1 MEDSAL
7 GGLIIQM
14 PSGDESLPR
23 QSRGTIAGVM
33 TLATNNRTSCSR
45 SGGGDSTITT
55 SSRQCKSWTKTALGH
70 EKHVVKASA
79 TEAATVVAVQVYR
92 ARSACT
98 KSTREQR
105 RCRCLRSTEGC
116 LQLRGDDPA
125 SDEIDHQRP
134 GRERNRHGEKSRAK
148 CRQIDQ
154 EE

>member
-1 MEDSAL
+1 
-7 GGLIIQM
+7 
-14 PSGDESLPR
+14 
-23 QSRGTIAGVM
+23 M

-134 GRERNRHGEKSRAK
+134 GRERNRRMKRAEPTAGKSIKKNEKSRPN
-148 CRQIDQ
+148 CRDSLARSQDS
-154 EE
+154 ERT